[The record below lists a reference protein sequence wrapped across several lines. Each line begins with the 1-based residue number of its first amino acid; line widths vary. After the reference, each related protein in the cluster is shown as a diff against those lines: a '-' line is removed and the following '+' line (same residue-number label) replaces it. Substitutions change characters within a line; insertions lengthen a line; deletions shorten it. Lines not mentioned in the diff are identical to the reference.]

1 MILFKIR
8 IKNSASDNKEE
19 LTDEMNNKIV
29 MIHQPDFMPYLGFFQ
44 RLIMADIYIVLDNV
58 QYVKGS
64 RTQTSRDKIKTLNGE
79 KWINVGIEKVHYK
92 SRINEIWLTQGNEW
106 RERSLNL
113 IKENYR
119 KTDFFHEIFPFI
131 QNLYQFKGDKMVDF
145 NMASI
150 KMLIEL
156 FGIENIE
163 IEYASK
169 LQADG
174 KSNELIINLVKAVK
188 CKRYLSGIG
197 ARDYYVPE
205 LYEQAGIE
213 VIWQNFK
220 HPVYPQQFGKFI
232 PYLSSIDLL
241 FNCGIEKSREILRN
255 C

>member
-1 MILFKIR
+1 M
-8 IKNSASDNKEE
+8 D
-19 LTDEMNNKIV
+19 DKIV
-29 MIHQPDFMPYLGFFQ
+29 VIHQPDFMPYLGFFQ
-44 RLIMADIYIVLDNV
+44 RLITADIYIVLDNV
-58 QYVKGS
+58 QYVRGS

-79 KWINVGIEKVHYK
+79 KWINVGIEKARYK
-92 SRINEIWLTQGNEW
+92 SRINEIRLSQCSEW

-131 QNLYQFKGDKMVDF
+131 QTLYEFKSDMMVDF
-145 NMASI
+145 NMAAI

-169 LQADG
+169 LRADG
-174 KSNELIINLVKAVK
+174 NSNELIINLVKAVK

-220 HPVYPQQFGKFI
+220 HPVYPQQFGEFI